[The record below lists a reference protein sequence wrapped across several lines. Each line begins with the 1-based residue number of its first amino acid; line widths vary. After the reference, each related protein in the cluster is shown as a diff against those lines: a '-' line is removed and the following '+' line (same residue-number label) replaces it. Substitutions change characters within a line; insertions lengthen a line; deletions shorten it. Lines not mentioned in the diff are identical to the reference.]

1 MTVRRNV
8 SMTRLVPV
16 ISISHPVFGWA
27 SIHCGCV
34 VVVKLHMFPLV
45 FTNEYGICE
54 LYCTFCIEIG
64 PWKKKK
70 KNVIGESLSLTQHIV
85 KIHSWWNP
93 RRCTMGAGSKE
104 YGLTTWWGP
113 ALICLRCFRKP
124 EDRVRGRRTSPAAYL
139 SQPAFATS
147 STTLPVARFTWIN
160 AVICFSKDTNK
171 FFLYVSECKFYI

>member
-1 MTVRRNV
+1 MGIYSLRLCCCCQITHVPFGVYEWVWYMWTV
-8 SMTRLVPV
+8 
-16 ISISHPVFGWA
+16 
-27 SIHCGCV
+27 
-34 VVVKLHMFPLV
+34 
-45 FTNEYGICE
+45 
-54 LYCTFCIEIG
+54 LYILYWNWTLE
-64 PWKKKK
+64 KKK